1 MSERDTDLV
10 TPLVSVT
17 NTETTAMPA
26 MDTNGVAIR
35 SGAVSGAR
43 IRAGDVDSVFDPPTL
58 IVPSSR
64 ASTTAT
70 AIGITRAT
78 TIVPL
83 RSADHYDTGLPVPFE
98 RAELVRA
105 YRDTRKHKRNSA
117 SALEFE
123 ARLEYNLCRLYDELV
138 SYEYKPGRS
147 ICFVVRHPRPR
158 EVWAADFRD
167 RIVHRLMYNRI
178 APRFERR
185 FIADTFACME
195 GRGTLHGVQRL
206 ESKVRSLTQNWS
218 RPAYYLKA
226 DVANFFV
233 SIDKNILWSLLFPLI
248 HETWFKWVTE
258 TILFHDPRNDVEFRG
273 DGFDLIPSHKRL
285 MVQPDTCGLPIGNLS
300 SQFFAN
306 VILNELD
313 QFAKHRIGA
322 RHYVRYVDDFVILH
336 ESAPWLNNALGMVSD
351 LLQER
356 LGLRL
361 NPAKTIIQPIPRGID
376 FVGQVVRP
384 WRRTLRASTLNVAMT
399 RLESMPPD
407 KLFASGNSYFGL
419 ARQTT
424 RGHTDRTR
432 IAKLLLLRGHAV
444 NWKLTKAYRN
454 NQPQYNHRSNK
465 P

>member
-123 ARLEYNLCRLYDELV
+123 TRLEYNLCRLYDELIG
-138 SYEYKPGRS
+138 YEYKPGRS
-147 ICFVVRHPRPR
+147 ICFVIRHPKPR

-167 RIVHRLMYNRI
+167 RIVHHLMYNRI
-178 APRFERR
+178 GPRFERR
-185 FIADTFACME
+185 FIADTCACIE
-195 GRGTLHGVQRL
+195 ERGTLYGIKRL
-206 ESKVRSLTQNWS
+206 ESRVRSVTENWS
-218 RPAYYLKA
+218 RPAFYLKA
-226 DVANFFV
+226 DLANFFV
-233 SIDKNILWSLLFPLI
+233 SIDKDVLWGLLFPAI
-248 HETWFKWVTE
+248 HEDWFKWITE
-258 TILFHDPRNDVEFRG
+258 TILFHDPRNDVELRG
-273 DGFDLIPSHKRL
+273 AGFDLIPTHKRL
-285 MVQPDTCGLPIGNLS
+285 VLQPTSCGLPIGNLS

-313 QFAKHRIGA
+313 QFAKHRLGA
-322 RHYVRYVDDFVILH
+322 QHYVRYVDDFVILH
-336 ESAPWLNNALGMVSD
+336 ESAKWLNGALD
-351 LLQER
+351 QITKFLPER
-356 LGLRL
+356 LHLRL
-361 NPAKTIIQPIPRGID
+361 NPAKTIIQPIARGID
-376 FVGQVVRP
+376 FVGQVLKP
-384 WRRTLRASTLNVAMT
+384 WRRTLRRKTLNVALRRT
-399 RLESMPPD
+399 EQSG
-407 KLFASGNSYFGL
+407 KLFETANSYFGL
-419 ARQTT
+419 ARQAT
-424 RGHTDRTR
+424 RSRTDRAR
-432 IAKLLLLRGHAV
+432 IAKTTLRNGYPV
-444 NWKLTKAYRN
+444 NGQLTKACRIR
-454 NQPQYNHRSNK
+454 QPNRK
-465 P
+465 EKTF